1 MEIIISSGLL
11 FLLVLYVLYIK
22 FYKNWSQEKEDTKKE
37 QLLSNQLK
45 QYQDGIHIIKHN
57 NQYYVEDTLKHS
69 GYCNIIDPQRKKNGE
84 HYIWGN
90 EYIVK
95 YCLIDTIE
103 GAVELKEDYIN
114 QKLNQTK

>member
-37 QLLSNQLK
+37 HLLNDKLK
-45 QYQDGIHIIKHN
+45 QYQDGIHIIELDNH
-57 NQYYVEDTLKHS
+57 YYVQDNIRRP
-69 GYCNIIDPQRKKNGE
+69 GYNNVIDPQRKRNGE
-84 HYIWGN
+84 HYIWGG

-103 GAVELKEDYIN
+103 EAVALKEDYIN